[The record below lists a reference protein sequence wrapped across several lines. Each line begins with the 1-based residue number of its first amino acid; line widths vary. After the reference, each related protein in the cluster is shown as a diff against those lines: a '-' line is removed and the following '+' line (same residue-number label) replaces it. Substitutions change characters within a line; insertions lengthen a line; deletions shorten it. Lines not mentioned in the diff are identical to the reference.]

1 MIKIN
6 LVDLIRDQNYA
17 EEALYEAE
25 HKQGLWGDEY
35 SIDATKQELK
45 EIEDDRLATIEH
57 AKQRLRPRKLTDV
70 HLPQIPMVMLDM
82 TNMSENC
89 EEYLGDLVP
98 DRLYYCLGECAQAPG
113 HVIILDS
120 VTEKVSSGHHASRF
134 IIVSVDNA

>member
-6 LVDLIRDQNYA
+6 LVDLIKDQNYA
-17 EEALYEAE
+17 EESLYYAE
-25 HKQGLWGDEY
+25 NKKDKFDISTYKTEF
-35 SIDATKQELK
+35 KQE
-45 EIEDDRLATIEH
+45 IEEDRLVTIEY
-57 AKQRLRPRKLTDV
+57 AKQRLRPRKLYEI

-134 IIVSVDNA
+134 IIVPVNDA